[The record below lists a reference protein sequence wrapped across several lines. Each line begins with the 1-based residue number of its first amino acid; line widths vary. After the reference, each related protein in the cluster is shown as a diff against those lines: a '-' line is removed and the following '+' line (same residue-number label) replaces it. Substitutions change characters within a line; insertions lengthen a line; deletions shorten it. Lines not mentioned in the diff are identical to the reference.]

1 MTKWRKY
8 ENYISCIT
16 YYIGH
21 LKRRIIEHINRTN
34 EKRIKIK
41 KIFIQIFYKHLI
53 FVHLFNKCN
62 NNFILFIL
70 FCMEILFFP
79 CIISNTIYDQRH
91 DQKVLKSLQP
101 KPKYAEHF
109 SVHVY
114 CTWINSVCTV
124 NGWLYTLSTYA
135 PLF

>member
-41 KIFIQIFYKHLI
+41 KIFIQIFYKQYLI

-62 NNFILFIL
+62 NNFILFIFL
-70 FCMEILFFP
+70 SVWKYYFFP
-79 CIISNTIYDQRH
+79 TLFQIQSTIKDMI
-91 DQKVLKSLQP
+91 KK
-101 KPKYAEHF
+101 F
-109 SVHVY
+109 
-114 CTWINSVCTV
+114 
-124 NGWLYTLSTYA
+124 
-135 PLF
+135 